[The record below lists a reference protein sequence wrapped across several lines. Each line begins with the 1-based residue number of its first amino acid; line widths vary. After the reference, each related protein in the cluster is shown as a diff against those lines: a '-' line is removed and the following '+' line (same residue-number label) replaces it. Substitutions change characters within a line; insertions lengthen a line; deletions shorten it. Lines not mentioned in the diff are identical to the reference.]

1 MSTKLVV
8 VGNYRRPEE
17 AHVVRLRLEQ
27 EGLLVFVQDEDY
39 DTTAAAWPADGVT
52 VLVPEDQ
59 AAVATEI
66 LSGPDNQEPG
76 QQP

>member
-17 AHVVRLRLEQ
+17 AHVARLKLEQ
-27 EGLLVFVQDEDY
+27 AGLLVFVQDEDY
-39 DTTAAAWPADGVT
+39 DTTAAAWPADGVK

-59 AAVATEI
+59 VAVATRM
-66 LSGPDNQEPG
+66 LDHPDDP
-76 QQP
+76 QP

>member
-1 MSTKLVV
+1 MSARLVV

-59 AAVATEI
+59 VTVAKRI
-66 LSGPDNQEPG
+66 LGGSGNQR